1 MQIVRNT
8 NQGHSRIAI
17 RLSGDFRYFGRPP
30 SIPVVN
36 ILELQTERF
45 EMELLNKAGKA
56 LILVLTV
63 QLMGCSMM
71 TSLLK
76 LTQQKETLF
85 AEAEK
90 QREEFL
96 IERTE
101 ESIKWLLSNLAK
113 NGMSKGDIDRIIGE
127 QGERV
132 FDDTNIL
139 SGDGLYRA
147 DDLVYSWGPDK
158 QGHSYMLVFR
168 DNKLIN
174 FENFNPKNAIPSSVF
189 Q

>member
-1 MQIVRNT
+1 
-8 NQGHSRIAI
+8 
-17 RLSGDFRYFGRPP
+17 
-30 SIPVVN
+30 VN

-45 EMELLNKAGKA
+45 KMDFLKKAARASILA
-56 LILVLTV
+56 LMI
-63 QLMGCSMM
+63 QLMGCSIMN
-71 TSLLK
+71 SLIN
-76 LTQQKETLF
+76 LTQQQEETLF
-85 AEAEK
+85 AESEK
-90 QREEFL
+90 RREEFL

-101 ESIKWLLSNLAK
+101 ESIKWLLSNRAK

-139 SGDGLYRA
+139 SGDGLYRS
-147 DDLVYSWGPDK
+147 DDLVYSWGPNK

-174 FENFNPKNAIPSSVF
+174 FENFNPKNAISGSVF

>member
-1 MQIVRNT
+1 MNK
-8 NQGHSRIAI
+8 
-17 RLSGDFRYFGRPP
+17 
-30 SIPVVN
+30 
-36 ILELQTERF
+36 LEWQTERF
-45 EMELLNKAGKA
+45 EMDLFKKAGKA

-63 QLMGCSMM
+63 QLMGCSVMD
-71 TSLLK
+71 SLIN

-132 FDDTNIL
+132 FDDTDIL
-139 SGDGLYRA
+139 SGDGLYRS

-174 FENFNPKNAIPSSVF
+174 FENFNPQNAIPSSMF